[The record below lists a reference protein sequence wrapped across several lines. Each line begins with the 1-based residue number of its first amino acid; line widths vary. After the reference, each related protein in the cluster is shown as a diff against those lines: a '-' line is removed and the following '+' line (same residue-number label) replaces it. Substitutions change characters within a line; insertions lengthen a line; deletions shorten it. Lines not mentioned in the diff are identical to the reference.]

1 MLAAAT
7 VWTIQWSDE
16 RNRRHTLTLGTNKRE
31 AEIVLGKKKTLVR
44 EGKHLDVAKKRHV
57 KFEELA
63 QEYLELCS
71 PLKKAPKRDEIVF
84 AHLNDFFK
92 GRYIDEI
99 NRKDILS
106 YQAKRL
112 QDEGRKG
119 KKVSKSTV
127 GRELSVLKTAY
138 KHAISMEYI
147 TAVENPMIDIP
158 IAQSRKIVRYLTDEE
173 RLRLLSELSKNAR
186 PFFDFLL
193 ESGCR
198 YSEASNLTW
207 EKVDFDRQVCY
218 LADAKTAE
226 GEEQVVHLSV
236 RAMEILRTQ
245 QKVSAWVF
253 YNPGT
258 KERWGSLHAS
268 FKRAAKRAGLVY
280 ANGEAFRI
288 HDLRHDFCSRAAT
301 SGVDLRT
308 IAELARHKDIR
319 MTMRYA
325 HLSADHIRE
334 AFKKM
339 GGD

>member
-1 MLAAAT
+1 LTASS
-7 VWTIQWSDE
+7 VWTIQWSDH
-16 RNRRHTLTLGTNKRE
+16 RSKRHTLTLGTNKRE

-44 EGKHLDVAKKRHV
+44 EGKHLDVAKKSHV
-57 KFEELA
+57 RFEDLSK
-63 QEYLELCS
+63 EYLELCS

-84 AHLNDFFK
+84 AHLDDFFK
-92 GRYIDEI
+92 GRYLDEI
-99 NRKDILS
+99 DRKDILS

-119 KKVSKSTV
+119 KKVSKATV

-138 KHAISMEYI
+138 KHAVSQKYI
-147 TAVENPMIDIP
+147 KAEENPMIDIA

-173 RLRLLSELSKNAR
+173 RVRLLSELSNDAR

-193 ESGCR
+193 ETGCR
-198 YSEASNLTW
+198 YSEASDLAW
-207 EKVDFDRQVCY
+207 EKVDLDQQVCY
-218 LADAKTAE
+218 LADAKTAK
-226 GEEQVVHLSV
+226 GEEQVVHLSP
-236 RAMEILRTQ
+236 RAMEII
-245 QKVSAWVF
+245 SAQRRVGSWVF
-253 YNPGT
+253 YNPKT
-258 KERWGSLHAS
+258 RERWGSLHAS
-268 FKRAAKRAGLVY
+268 FKRAVKRAGLVS

-301 SGVDLRT
+301 RGVDLRT

-325 HLSADHIRE
+325 HLSSDHIRE

-339 GGD
+339 GGE